1 MGRYVVLSLGEVV
14 VMAEPTT
21 RFNDGR
27 EHGRP
32 LRILMVVDGRYPTTG
47 GAEMQARL
55 LSSAFAKAG
64 HSVRVLTP
72 RLEASQ
78 PLHERIDGIEVE
90 RIAYPRM
97 RGLGAIILNLRF
109 AAYLWRRRRAL
120 DVVHIHMMHNLAG
133 AAGWTKPWIRL
144 PIFVKVSGAAE
155 FQGGILD
162 PALRRGLVHRVL
174 DAGSR
179 RLDGFQ
185 CISTFTRQVMLQA
198 GYPAAKLH
206 FIPNAVDCDRFTP
219 MSSAPEQGSR
229 ERAPRVVFVGRHVA
243 VKGLD
248 ILLRA
253 WAGMTRPA
261 AARLILAGDG
271 PERATLMQQA
281 TALGVADSIEFPGTV
296 SDVSAL
302 LASASIYVQA
312 SHREGLPNSVLEA
325 MAAGLPVVATR
336 IGGHEDIITDGETG
350 VLVAPADPQALAA
363 ALQGLLDD
371 LERRQ
376 RLGQHAA
383 DYVRV
388 HYATAVV
395 IERLLDLYRGHAA
408 SPNH

>member
-1 MGRYVVLSLGEVV
+1 
-14 VMAEPTT
+14 MAEPTT
-21 RFNDGR
+21 PLNDGR
-27 EHGRP
+27 ERNNP

-55 LSSAFAKAG
+55 LSSAFARAG
-64 HSVRVLTP
+64 HSVRVLAP

-78 PLHERIDGIEVE
+78 LLHERIDGIEVE

-109 AAYLWRRRRAL
+109 AAYLWRRRRAF

-185 CISTFTRQVMLQA
+185 CISRFTRQVMLQA
-198 GYPAAKLH
+198 GYPATKLH

-219 MSSAPEQGSR
+219 MPLTGQEL
-229 ERAPRVVFVGRHVA
+229 RVVFAGRHVA

-253 WAGMTRPA
+253 WAGMTRPD
-261 AARLILAGDG
+261 AARLVLAGDG
-271 PERATLMQQA
+271 PERAALMQQA

-296 SDVSAL
+296 SDVPAL

-350 VLVAPADPQALAA
+350 VLVEPADPQALAA
-363 ALQGLLDD
+363 ALQSLLDD
-371 LERRQ
+371 AERRQ
-376 RLGQHAA
+376 RLGRRAA
-383 DYVRV
+383 DYVRA
-388 HYATAVV
+388 HYATTVV
-395 IERLLDLYRGHAA
+395 IERLLDLYCGHAA
-408 SPNH
+408 SPNN